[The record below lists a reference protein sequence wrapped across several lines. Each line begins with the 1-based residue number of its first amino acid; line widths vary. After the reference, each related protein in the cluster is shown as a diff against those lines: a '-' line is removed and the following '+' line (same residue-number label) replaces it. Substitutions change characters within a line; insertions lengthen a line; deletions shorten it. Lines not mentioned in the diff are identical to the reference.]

1 MRIYEEIIKI
11 RGLHDEQEMIE
22 AYNAVGGGPGKEG
35 FISRIVIETIIKND
49 FEMTIDIKK
58 LLDEVDDNG
67 DGEIQ
72 YGEFKKI
79 LEVKR
84 KLANKN

>member
-1 MRIYEEIIKI
+1 
-11 RGLHDEQEMIE
+11 
-22 AYNAVGGGPGKEG
+22 
-35 FISRIVIETIIKND
+35 
-49 FEMTIDIKK
+49 MTIDIKK

-84 KLANKN
+84 KLVNK